1 MKQLDNFAIT
11 PKPMPIK
18 LLHTSDVHLEAGLA
32 FLGEKADTHRNLQ
45 LQTFSKIIDKIISE
59 KFDLFLIAG
68 DLFDTPFPS
77 ENVKIVVLD
86 QLKKLVDHKIYI
98 AIIAGNHDR
107 VEPGSVYIDKTSF
120 KLDSEYI
127 QIFNQVEKTT
137 WEIPTLDLTVHGVS
151 LFKQK
156 DNSSPLDKITKSNK
170 TKFNVALIHGSVEM
184 GKENTNNPINLSKLK
199 SAGFDYVALGDWHST
214 KKISDNPHAW
224 YSGSPELINIDQ
236 AGAGNVLEVIIDN
249 KVSVKETKVG
259 SIEVTK
265 VELDISGLKTLNEIN
280 QKFRELSLKGLEQQ
294 FVELN
299 LTGLRN
305 LKSSFNA
312 EQIFELFKDKFYYL
326 KLKDKSKLQLSQD
339 ELDEYPD
346 EFLIGKYI
354 RLLESKKGEDYS
366 QNKIIDEAIQLGVR
380 HMQNK

>member
-11 PKPMPIK
+11 PKTMPIK

-32 FLGEKADTHRNLQ
+32 FLGEKADAHRNLQ

-59 KFDLFLIAG
+59 KLDLFLIAG

-77 ENVKIVVLD
+77 ENVKIVVFD
-86 QLKKLVDHKIYI
+86 QLKKLVDHKIYV

-107 VEPGSVYIDKTSF
+107 VEPGSVYLDKNSF

-137 WEIPTLDLTVHGVS
+137 WDIPAMDLTVHGVS

-214 KKISDNPHAW
+214 KKISDNPQAW

-265 VELDISGLKTLNEIN
+265 VELDITGLKTLNEIN
-280 QKFRELSLKGLEQQ
+280 QKFRELSLKGLEQK

-339 ELDEYPD
+339 ELDDYPD

-380 HMQNK
+380 HLQNK